1 MMTETVRSIRT
12 NELATTTPTERR
24 KTKLAI
30 RSGWSQKEKEQR
42 AIVASCRTAEL
53 AYLLFG
59 EDGGCY
65 PAAS

>member
-1 MMTETVRSIRT
+1 MIKETVRSIRT
-12 NELATTTPTERR
+12 NELATTTPSERR
-24 KTKLAI
+24 KTRQTI

-59 EDGGCY
+59 EDGHCF